1 MMLLIATVSSI
12 NAETAYWFVGESED
26 YRLKTGTLFSDYDMI
41 GRSNS
46 YPIGSVVDITS
57 EDTGMHAIVTIA
69 DRIEENS
76 ITGMDIAL
84 SAGAMSELG
93 IFDRGHGNVSLSLI
107 KEGEAEAQS
116 DAEGSGWYLYD
127 CGTYDDSGLCFQVY
141 SRLIRNG
148 LKPSVS
154 LEDGVLHLTV
164 PHIREYQIDDT
175 ERKIALSGIDK
186 AVITGERNP
195 YLR

>member
-1 MMLLIATVSSI
+1 MLAKRIIPCLDIKNGRTVKGV
-12 NAETAYWFVGESED
+12 NFVSLRDAGSALELASFYSE
-26 YRLKTGTLFSDYDMI
+26 
-41 GRSNS
+41 
-46 YPIGSVVDITS
+46 
-57 EDTGMHAIVTIA
+57 H
-69 DRIEENS
+69 
-76 ITGMDIAL
+76 
-84 SAGAMSELG
+84 G

-107 KEGEAEAQS
+107 KEGEAEAQP